1 MVGLTV
7 TLNGFVIHVIIHAST
22 YANGFWAGEILCAKK
37 FGEVLK
43 YHMKNILALLV
54 MVAVLTTA
62 TAQTR
67 RLNKP
72 VVCDNTEKVF
82 RTMMEE
88 FGETPQ
94 WRGATSEQGTST
106 VLTVNPKTGAW
117 TLIEYTTVTACVIG
131 VGENSSSS
139 WGTPA

>member
-1 MVGLTV
+1 MKIFL
-7 TLNGFVIHVIIHAST
+7 
-22 YANGFWAGEILCAKK
+22 IL
-37 FGEVLK
+37 
-43 YHMKNILALLV
+43 
-54 MVAVLTTA
+54 VLTA
-62 TAQTR
+62 SLAHAETR

-82 RTMMEE
+82 RTMLEE

-94 WRGATSEQGTST
+94 WRGVTAEQGTST

-117 TLIEYTTVTACVIG
+117 TLIEYTSMMACVIG
-131 VGENSSSS
+131 VGELSSSS

>member
-1 MVGLTV
+1 
-7 TLNGFVIHVIIHAST
+7 
-22 YANGFWAGEILCAKK
+22 
-37 FGEVLK
+37 
-43 YHMKNILALLV
+43 MKNFLTLLV
-54 MVAVLTTA
+54 MIAVTTTA

-72 VVCDNTEKVF
+72 VVCDATEKVF
-82 RTMMEE
+82 RTMVEE

-106 VLTVNPKTGAW
+106 VLTVNPRTGAW
-117 TLIEYTTVTACVIG
+117 TLIEYTAVTACIIG

>member
-1 MVGLTV
+1 MRTFLIFALVVGMFTV
-7 TLNGFVIHVIIHAST
+7 TLDPAHA
-22 YANGFWAGEILCAKK
+22 E
-37 FGEVLK
+37 
-43 YHMKNILALLV
+43 
-54 MVAVLTTA
+54 
-62 TAQTR
+62 TR

-94 WRGATSEQGTST
+94 WRGATPEQGTST

-117 TLIEYTTVTACVIG
+117 TLIEYTAVMACVIG
-131 VGENSSSS
+131 VGENSSSA